1 MCGIIGFASINK
13 TNIPSWFLKGRDELK
28 HRGPDS
34 SGYWNSSDHR
44 VFLGHTRLS
53 VIDLS
58 EYASQPM
65 IDEDSGNAIIFNG
78 EIYNFRQI
86 KNELISLNYKF
97 KTESDTEVLL
107 AAYNFWKEEFLKKI
121 DGMFALAIYDK
132 SKNILLLARDRF
144 GQKPLYYHET
154 STEIKFA
161 SEVKS
166 LLLDSSLKRE
176 LNFSNLNHLL
186 CFGYN
191 KNHSSLIKNIK
202 KITPGS
208 YLTFNLNNNC
218 GSKIENYWLLSK
230 SYHYEKNNFS
240 DEDHTFNINN
250 ILKKNFK
257 NYLISDVPLCI
268 LSSGGIDS
276 SIMTAFA
283 ADCGSQVNTFHIKLS
298 DNSNIE
304 DTKNSKLIS
313 DFFKTN
319 HHEIEIDFNR
329 NLNYEK
335 ILSSF
340 DEPIFDSSLIPTF
353 LISEQISKSY
363 KVAIGGDGGD
373 ELFGGYNKYQYLKFF
388 ENLQMFIPNSV
399 FSFFNNFYGERSKKF
414 FKGRN
419 VFSILKNN
427 LLDDRYH
434 YQYFSDD
441 FNFLNNKKL
450 KNQLNEEHK
459 NLLSKDFRGN
469 LVDSLIYDDLKSYL
483 PNNILYKLDTCSM
496 ANSLELRSPF
506 LNNDLVDYVLKYINC
521 NLKVS
526 ALDKKIIL
534 KKLAKKILPKKFNI
548 NRKLGFSVPLN
559 IWLRSGHLRNYS
571 YDILMSSDN
580 YTRDSINKLFISL
593 DEGNFVGDKIFSL
606 LVFDRWLNN
615 YNLNLKELS

>member
-1 MCGIIGFASINK
+1 MEYSK
-13 TNIPSWFLKGRDELK
+13 
-28 HRGPDS
+28 
-34 SGYWNSSDHR
+34 YWNP
-44 VFLGHTRLS
+44 
-53 VIDLS
+53 IDFYGKAQ
-58 EYASQPM
+58 E
-65 IDEDSGNAIIFNG
+65 N
-78 EIYNFRQI
+78 
-86 KNELISLNYKF
+86 KSLN
-97 KTESDTEVLL
+97 EVLTNL
-107 AAYNFWKEEFLKKI
+107 
-121 DGMFALAIYDK
+121 
-132 SKNILLLARDRF
+132 
-144 GQKPLYYHET
+144 ET
-154 STEIKFA
+154 Q
-161 SEVKS
+161 
-166 LLLDSSLKRE
+166 
-176 LNFSNLNHLL
+176 
-186 CFGYN
+186 
-191 KNHSSLIKNIK
+191 LIE
-202 KITPGS
+202 S
-208 YLTFNLNNNC
+208 
-218 GSKIENYWLLSK
+218 
-230 SYHYEKNNFS
+230 
-240 DEDHTFNINN
+240 
-250 ILKKNFK
+250 FK
-257 NYLISDVPLCI
+257 LRLVSDVEVGIFL
-268 LSSGGIDS
+268 SGGIDS
-276 SIMTAFA
+276 TLVTALLQKDSPKPIKTYTIGFKDKEFNE
-283 ADCGSQVNTFHIKLS
+283 ADIASDIASQIG
-298 DNSNIE
+298 
-304 DTKNSKLIS
+304 
-313 DFFKTN
+313 TN
-319 HHEIEIDFNR
+319 HSTLYCKSDDFIDIISLLPEIYDEPFGDSSAIPTY
-329 NLNYEK
+329 L
-335 ILSSF
+335 LSSF
-340 DEPIFDSSLIPTF
+340 ARKDV
-353 LISEQISKSY
+353 
-363 KVAIGGDGGD
+363 KVVLSGDGGD